1 MDERE
6 QMRRWV
12 ENWKVVGPILEAER
26 RADIRS
32 GDNRKIVAM
41 LSGMFDHAIRSNPIR
56 ETSGLVEMQALF
68 AKAR

>member
-1 MDERE
+1 MDDRERKA
-6 QMRRWV
+6 V
-12 ENWKVVGPILEAER
+12 LAWKVAGPELELQR
-26 RADIRS
+26 HADIRS

-68 AKAR
+68 AKARG